1 MKHDVSLNESRTC
14 LLLLPRSNKQWS
26 SWKTMGPALLIL
38 QSQFPGVVEELREF
52 DLGIDLAII

>member
-1 MKHDVSLNESRTC
+1 
-14 LLLLPRSNKQWS
+14 
-26 SWKTMGPALLIL
+26 MGPALLIL